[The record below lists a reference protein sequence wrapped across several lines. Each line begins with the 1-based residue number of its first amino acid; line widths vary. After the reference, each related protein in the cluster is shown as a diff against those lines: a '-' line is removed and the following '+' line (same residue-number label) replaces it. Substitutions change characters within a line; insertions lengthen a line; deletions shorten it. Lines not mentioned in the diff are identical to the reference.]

1 MHVTA
6 AGLMNHGKPALL
18 PDEKAALGDRFATRQ
33 AGSTLPARPD
43 RRHTAAKAMHP
54 VRNDDQDYSGDVLH
68 NMQHVSNRKDGWLK
82 RSLNRFFG

>member
-1 MHVTA
+1 
-6 AGLMNHGKPALL
+6 
-18 PDEKAALGDRFATRQ
+18 
-33 AGSTLPARPD
+33 
-43 RRHTAAKAMHP
+43 MHP